1 MSWLLSLPRQQLLPL
16 HLRPQPTLHLF
27 KQQRR
32 YKDCMRSICLKKTY
46 KLASK
51 RPEKSR
57 NCQNKHHPK
66 LLRLFCPNPKRR
78 LVWLL
83 HRRLPLHHLYRHPLF
98 LLHHSKLSLRR
109 RPPQRPLCCLPHLH
123 PHLRQ
128 PQPRLPLK
136 RLPHRQAAPSPI
148 TQLPKKPLPTPQQ
161 TRPRLGW
168 RRRALSGP
176 RPPSSFMT

>member
-1 MSWLLSLPRQQLLPL
+1 MRWLLSLPRQQLPPL
-16 HLRPQPTLHLF
+16 HQRPQPTLHLF

-46 KLASK
+46 RRPSNKPGKSK
-51 RPEKSR
+51 TR
-57 NCQNKHHPK
+57 QNKHHPK
-66 LLRLFCPNPKRR
+66 LLRLFCPNLKRR
-78 LVWLL
+78 LLWQLH
-83 HRRLPLHHLYRHPLF
+83 HRRLPPHRLHRHPLF

-109 RPPQRPLCCLPHLH
+109 RPPQRYRHRLLH

-128 PQPRLPLK
+128 PQSRLLLK
-136 RLPHRQAAPSPI
+136 RLPHRQAAPSPT

-161 TRPRLGW
+161 MRPRLGW